1 MISKRHSDR
10 TSTKNRIKS
19 NNILRDKMEEYIEIA
34 EDFQGTVG
42 GIVHTWK
49 YLPVVAADASTTPD
63 PREIISQYYD
73 LERRH
78 CPTKPNRKN
87 FKKIETALP
96 RHYAIVAAS
105 RQPRQLCSLTR
116 SQIQSEILCLSS
128 QDHITSKARA
138 RVHTVRDITPFTQL
152 SMRQKHF
159 MIAHSGLAH
168 LVVKKL
174 AGVFCAKPHTRRAA
188 LERAD
193 LIASFISCALACEY
207 LIGNRY
213 YRNLPTIL
221 SSESNK
227 FVVGLSEETTFSNT
241 SLLTARDVTPEK
253 IQETTEELQT
263 LYDANIDRLESCI
276 EQYKRGFVSLQSIRT
291 DPEFVKMSCKFWKL
305 NFQTSKARSLSES
318 RLAAIRANTW
328 ISRSIVKE
336 NAERMLMCRSIVEG
350 QCRFNR
356 LCRYDIAHLLDNS
369 NMSFMTLLKTL
380 KATQLRLCNDGMT
393 TSLLTFAAIEPR
405 MVTPDM
411 APKLGDGYLQC
422 DMASAANHVQTRDP
436 IFGDLLV
443 KHRQHIPRTN
453 ELYMGWDR
461 SEMMRDSTFALERI
475 MTYVPIQSSLDSI
488 RTGQRCHE
496 KKNRVYVSRMIR

>member
-1 MISKRHSDR
+1 MISNRHSDIPSNR
-10 TSTKNRIKS
+10 NRIKT
-19 NNILRDKMEEYIEIA
+19 NNILRDQMEEHVEIA

-49 YLPVVAADASTTPD
+49 YLPVVAADAATTPD
-63 PREIISQYYD
+63 PRDIIAQYYD

-105 RQPRQLCSLTR
+105 RQPRQFCSLTHL
-116 SQIQSEILCLSS
+116 QIQEILCLPT

-174 AGVFCAKPHTRRAA
+174 AGVFCAKPHTRHAA
-188 LERAD
+188 LKRAD

-221 SSESNK
+221 SGESDN
-227 FVVGLSEETTFSNT
+227 FVVGLSKETTFSNA
-241 SLLTARDVTPEK
+241 SLLTAWDVTPEK
-253 IQETTEELQT
+253 IQKTTEELQA
-263 LYDANIDRLESCI
+263 LYDANIDRLESCV

-305 NFQTSKARSLSES
+305 NFQTGKAHSLSES
-318 RLAAIRANTW
+318 RLAAARANTS
-328 ISRSIVKE
+328 ISYSFLKE
-336 NAERMLMCRSIVEG
+336 NAEKMLMCRSIVEG
-350 QCRFNR
+350 QCRFSR
-356 LCRYDIAHLLDNS
+356 LCRYDVAHLLDNS
-369 NMSFMTLLKTL
+369 SMSFMSLLKTL
-380 KATQLRLCNDGMT
+380 RTTQMRLCNDGIT
-393 TSLLTFAAIEPR
+393 TALLTFAAIEPR
-405 MVTPDM
+405 MVTSEM
-411 APKLGDGYLQC
+411 APKLGHTYLAC
-422 DMASAANHVQTRDP
+422 DIASAANHVQTRDP
-436 IFGDLLV
+436 VFGDLLV
-443 KHRQHIPRTN
+443 KHRQHIPRAN
-453 ELYMGWDR
+453 ELYMRWNR
-461 SEMMRDSTFALERI
+461 CEIMRESQFALER
-475 MTYVPIQSSLDSI
+475 MTRYAPVQSSLDSM
-488 RTGQRCHE
+488 RTGERCYE
-496 KKNRVYVSRMIR
+496 KKNRVYVCRMIR

>member
-1 MISKRHSDR
+1 
-10 TSTKNRIKS
+10 
-19 NNILRDKMEEYIEIA
+19 MEEHVEIA

-49 YLPVVAADASTTPD
+49 YLPVVAADAATTPD
-63 PREIISQYYD
+63 PRDIIAQYYD

-105 RQPRQLCSLTR
+105 RQPRQFSSLTHL
-116 SQIQSEILCLSS
+116 QIQEILCLPT
-128 QDHITSKARA
+128 QDQISSKARA
-138 RVHTVRDITPFTQL
+138 RVHTARDITPFTQL

-207 LIGNRY
+207 LVGNRY
-213 YRNLPTIL
+213 YCNLPTIL
-221 SSESNK
+221 SGESDN
-227 FVVGLSEETTFSNT
+227 FVIGLSKDTTFSNA

-263 LYDANIDRLESCI
+263 LYHANIDRLESCV

-305 NFQTSKARSLSES
+305 NFQTAKAHSLSES
-318 RLAAIRANTW
+318 RLAAARANT
-328 ISRSIVKE
+328 SNSYSFLKE
-336 NAERMLMCRSIVEG
+336 NAEKMLMCRSIVEG
-350 QCRFNR
+350 QCRFSR
-356 LCRYDIAHLLDNS
+356 FCRYDIAHLLDNS
-369 NMSFMTLLKTL
+369 SMSFMSLLKTL
-380 KATQLRLCNDGMT
+380 RATQLRLCNDGMT
-393 TSLLTFAAIEPR
+393 TALLTFAAIEPR
-405 MVTPDM
+405 MVTSEM
-411 APKLGDGYLQC
+411 APKLGHGYLQC
-422 DMASAANHVQTRDP
+422 DIASAANHVQTRDP
-436 IFGDLLV
+436 VFGDLLV

-453 ELYMGWDR
+453 ELYMGWNR
-461 SEMMRDSTFALERI
+461 CEMMREDSGVLER
-475 MTYVPIQSSLDSI
+475 MTRYAPVQSSLDSM
-488 RTGQRCHE
+488 RTGQWCYE
-496 KKNRVYVSRMIR
+496 KKNRVYVCRMKVIR

>member
-1 MISKRHSDR
+1 MISNRHSDIPSNR
-10 TSTKNRIKS
+10 NRIKT
-19 NNILRDKMEEYIEIA
+19 NNILRDQMEEHVEIA

-42 GIVHTWK
+42 GIVHTWN
-49 YLPVVAADASTTPD
+49 YLPVVAADAATTPD
-63 PREIISQYYD
+63 PRDIIAQYYD

-105 RQPRQLCSLTR
+105 RQPRQFCSLTHL
-116 SQIQSEILCLSS
+116 QIQEILCLPT

-174 AGVFCAKPHTRRAA
+174 AGVFCAKPHTRLRA
-188 LERAD
+188 LKRAD

-221 SSESNK
+221 SGESDN
-227 FVVGLSEETTFSNT
+227 FVVGLSKETTFSNA

-253 IQETTEELQT
+253 IQETTKELQA
-263 LYDANIDRLESCI
+263 LYDANIGRLESCV
-276 EQYKRGFVSLQSIRT
+276 ELYKRGFVSLQSIRT

-305 NFQTSKARSLSES
+305 NFQTGKAHSLSES
-318 RLAAIRANTW
+318 RLAAARANTW
-328 ISRSIVKE
+328 ISYSFLKE
-336 NAERMLMCRSIVEG
+336 NAEKMLMCRSIVEG
-350 QCRFNR
+350 QCRFSR
-356 LCRYDIAHLLDNS
+356 LCRYDVAHLLDNS
-369 NMSFMTLLKTL
+369 SMSFMSLLKTL
-380 KATQLRLCNDGMT
+380 RTTQMRLCNDGIT
-393 TSLLTFAAIEPR
+393 TALLTFAAIEPR
-405 MVTPDM
+405 MVTSEM
-411 APKLGDGYLQC
+411 APKLGHTYLAC
-422 DMASAANHVQTRDP
+422 DIASAANHVQTRDP
-436 IFGDLLV
+436 VFGDLLV
-443 KHRQHIPRTN
+443 KHRQHIPRAN
-453 ELYMGWDR
+453 ELYMRWNR
-461 SEMMRDSTFALERI
+461 CEIMRESQFALER
-475 MTYVPIQSSLDSI
+475 MTRYAPVQSSLDSI
-488 RTGQRCHE
+488 RTGERCYE
-496 KKNRVYVSRMIR
+496 KKNRVYVCRMIM